1 MVPHPFRRKNQRGWG
16 TKVLTDTELSFTFAD
31 HYLSRSLTGVL
42 IVMMVVMMMVTVV
55 MLIGMVHRLR
65 LHRVWYR
72 EAEEK
77 HRSQEKFFHTL

>member
-1 MVPHPFRRKNQRGWG
+1 
-16 TKVLTDTELSFTFAD
+16 
-31 HYLSRSLTGVL
+31 
-42 IVMMVVMMMVTVV
+42 MMVVMMMVTVV